1 MGFPR
6 IACFALTVATAGMAQ
21 SVSQNAAPSDSNE
34 RLYHSFQM
42 GVLAI
47 QDRHWDDAV
56 TSLNEAVRLDPTRA
70 AAWAR
75 LGEAYFGMARSERG
89 PGSGAALQKS
99 LEAYSKAVEKD
110 SNDAA
115 YHNGYALALAASG
128 HFDELMPEVEK
139 AAALDPLKA
148 AQYYYTFGVMLLNS
162 EHPDAAVGAL
172 KKAAEAA
179 PGIPEIYFQYGC
191 ALTSQARV
199 TEDGKAMLPEQ
210 ALDAFHKYLE
220 IAPGGPQASIVRD
233 ALAFHGSTVVTSYG
247 DPIPA
252 SQEKKSDAP
261 NSGAHVKPG
270 RPISNPQPAYPSLA
284 RRLRVAGPVSMKAIV
299 GKDGMV
305 RSLVVESGNPM
316 LFNAA
321 LNAAK
326 LWTYKPAMVNDKPV
340 EVNVSI
346 DVKFTLGR

>member
-1 MGFPR
+1 
-6 IACFALTVATAGMAQ
+6 MAQ
-21 SVSQNAAPSDSNE
+21 NALQNAAPSDSNE

-89 PGSGAALQKS
+89 PGSSAALQKS

-110 SNDAA
+110 SDDAA

-128 HFDELMPEVEK
+128 HFDDLMPEVEK

-179 PGIPEIYFQYGC
+179 PGISEIYFQYGC
-191 ALTSQARV
+191 ALTSQTRV
-199 TEDGKAMLPEQ
+199 TADGKAMLPEQ

-233 ALAFHGSTVVTSYG
+233 ALAFHGSAVVTSFG

-252 SQEKKSDAP
+252 SQETKSAP
-261 NSGAHVKPG
+261 NAGAHVTPG
-270 RPISNPQPAYPSLA
+270 KPISNPQPAYPLLA
-284 RRLRVAGPVSMKAIV
+284 RRLRVAGPVSMKALV
-299 GKDGMV
+299 GKDGTV

-316 LFNAA
+316 LFAAA
-321 LNAAK
+321 LNAVK
-326 LWTYKPAMVNDKPV
+326 QWTYKPTIVNDKPV
-340 EVNVSI
+340 EVNTRINVN
-346 DVKFTLGR
+346 FTLGR